1 MRAAVAL
8 LALIP
13 TLSHGEREKSDAHCL
28 ETGSEIQRVEQR
40 EKRKVTARHSQSL
53 LSFLLLLFTL
63 PGSGP
68 VSANPW
74 NIPAPELPARAF
86 VLVEAQSGVEL
97 AAFNADER
105 LPPASLTKLMTTY
118 LLFGDLRAGTL
129 KLDELVSVSRYA
141 ARLPGARMF
150 LREGDQVPA
159 EELFKGMLVQSG
171 NDATFALI
179 ERVSGTLPVFVAR
192 MNAMADELGLT
203 RTHFANATGLNN
215 PQHYSSAHDLTRLAV
230 ALKRDFPE
238 YAGWFALKEYSWA
251 GIVQPNRNP
260 LLRDPGVD
268 GLKTGHTETAGYCL
282 VASAQRDG
290 MRLIATVLGADSEQE
305 RTRSG
310 RRLLDFGFK
319 KFESRRL
326 FSAGSLLATLPVW
339 QGQTDTVTLGVAR
352 DAWLTLPRGAF
363 ETLGVEM
370 TLTQNRL
377 APVTRGETL
386 GRVKLVHNGQ
396 ALTELP
402 LVALATVPAGS
413 LAKRAADRLRQ
424 WFRERGN
431 VQAAP

>member
-1 MRAAVAL
+1 MVRVLRRRAVLIAFGL
-8 LALIP
+8 LAFSP
-13 TLSHGEREKSDAHCL
+13 AFAS
-28 ETGSEIQRVEQR
+28 
-40 EKRKVTARHSQSL
+40 
-53 LSFLLLLFTL
+53 
-63 PGSGP
+63 
-68 VSANPW
+68 PW

-86 VLVEAQSGVEL
+86 VLIEAQSGVEL

-105 LPPASLTKLMTTY
+105 LPPASLTKLMTAY

-129 KLDELVSVSRYA
+129 KLDERVSVSRYA

-150 LREGDQVPA
+150 LREGDQVPV

-192 MNAMADELGLT
+192 MNAMAAELGLIH
-203 RTHFANATGLNN
+203 THYANATGLNN
-215 PQHYSSAHDLTRLAV
+215 PQHYSSARDLTHIAV
-230 ALKRDFPE
+230 TLKRDFPE

-290 MRLIATVLGADSEQE
+290 MRLIATVLGTDSENE
-305 RTRSG
+305 RARSG

-326 FSAGSLLATLPVW
+326 FPAGSPLATLPIW
-339 QGQTDTVTLGVAR
+339 QGQTDTVALGVAQ

-363 ETLGVEM
+363 ETLGVGVR
-370 TLTQNRL
+370 LVQNRL

-386 GRVKLVHNGQ
+386 GQLTLVHNGRR
-396 ALTELP
+396 LGELP
-402 LVALATVPAGS
+402 LVAQASVPQGG
-413 LAKRAADRLRQ
+413 LAKRGVDRLRL
-424 WFRERGN
+424 WFREQGST
-431 VQAAP
+431 QTAP